1 MFEKRVARTYT
12 RAVMNRFL
20 EYLKYATT
28 YKIATDPDGGVN
40 YWVVQHT
47 SRSNKIVWGQHQFK
61 VMADVDAGKYEC
73 ECKHWEHTC
82 MLYWVIVI
90 YNCLFIISDN
100 KQTHY
105 LFVLL

>member
-28 YKIATDPDGGVN
+28 
-40 YWVVQHT
+40 
-47 SRSNKIVWGQHQFK
+47 NKIVWGQHQFK